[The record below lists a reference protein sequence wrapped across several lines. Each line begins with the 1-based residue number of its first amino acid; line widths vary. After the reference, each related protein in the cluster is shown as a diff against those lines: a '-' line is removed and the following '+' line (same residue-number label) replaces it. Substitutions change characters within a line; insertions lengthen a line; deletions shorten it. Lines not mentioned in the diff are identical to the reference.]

1 MRERRG
7 EWKMTSN
14 RKLWLLSAALCL
26 SAGPLFAQEPGLE
39 EMGPPG
45 PMGGRMEILGFGEMH
60 SGKVVTGAPYS
71 GVAVMETRQ
80 TLQDGNVIDRKTQAN
95 VYRDGL
101 GRTRR
106 EMALSAVG
114 PLAASG
120 QPKSFVMIH
129 DPVASTAFVLH
140 PDKKVAMQ
148 LPEHG
153 GGHHHDAMEG
163 RFAAHMQREIA
174 DGTLKTEDLGMQ
186 TINGLS
192 AQGTRYTK
200 TIPAGQIGNA
210 KAITI
215 TSERWYSADLQVV
228 VKSTH
233 NDPLRGDS
241 SYTLTKIQ
249 RQEPSAALFTV
260 PADYTVKQGPV
271 HAPGGKH
278 DGINYAPADTPP
290 PPAN

>member
-1 MRERRG
+1 M
-7 EWKMTSN
+7 SN
-14 RKLWLLSAALCL
+14 RKLLLLGAALCL
-26 SAGPLFAQEPGLE
+26 SAGTLFAQEPGPE

-45 PMGGRMEILGFGEMH
+45 PMGGHAEILGFGEMH
-60 SGKVVTGAPYS
+60 SGKVVTGVPYS
-71 GVAVMETRQ
+71 GVAVTESRH
-80 TLQDGNVIDRKTQAN
+80 TLQDGNVIDRKMQAN
-95 VYRDGL
+95 VYRDGQ

-106 EMALSAVG
+106 EMTLPAGG
-114 PLAASG
+114 PLEASG

-148 LPEHG
+148 LPSHG
-153 GGHHHDAMEG
+153 PGGKNPGAAG
-163 RFAAHMQREIA
+163 GKFAAHMQKEIA
-174 DGTLKTEDLGMQ
+174 DGTLKTEDLGTQ
-186 TINGLS
+186 TISGVS

-200 TIPAGQIGNA
+200 TIAAGQIGNA
-210 KAITI
+210 KPITI

-241 SYTLTKIQ
+241 TYTLTNIQ

-260 PADYTVKQGPV
+260 PSDYTVKQ
-271 HAPGGKH
+271 APARPHGKGTHHGG
-278 DGINYAPADTPP
+278 IPSAPADAPP